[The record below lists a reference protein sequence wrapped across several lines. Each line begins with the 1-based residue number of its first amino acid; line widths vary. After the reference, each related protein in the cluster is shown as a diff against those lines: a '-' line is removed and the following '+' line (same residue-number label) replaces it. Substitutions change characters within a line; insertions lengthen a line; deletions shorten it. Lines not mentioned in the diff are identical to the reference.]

1 MSFASQRALGSAWL
15 TQPPVIVLSQPSSF
29 LTCGSNTR
37 PHPTHSHPFSTPK
50 PEPSFQIYIH
60 SVPSTSLL
68 LQPQLT
74 GRPLL
79 QSSHWPNLQPPLTLQ
94 APATLAFFP
103 FLSVFHGPPTT
114 GPDRSLFPQLECLLL
129 SVSLSVSLSLSH
141 THTHTHTLLSSRSP
155 SSSQLKCRPPSAPAT
170 PV

>member
-60 SVPSTSLL
+60 SVPSTVYPPPASSSSPSLQEDLSYSLATGLTSSLL
-68 LQPQLT
+68 SLSKLQPHW
-74 GRPLL
+74 P
-79 QSSHWPNLQPPLTLQ
+79 SSHSSACSMGLLPQGRTALC
-94 APATLAFFP
+94 FP
-103 FLSVFHGPPTT
+103 SWNASFSLSV
-114 GPDRSLFPQLECLLL
+114 CL
-129 SVSLSVSLSLSH
+129 SVSLS
-141 THTHTHTLLSSRSP
+141 HTHTLLSSRSP